1 MAERSRK
8 GMAGRTGRLIMNKEE
23 KEMTNKERRDA
34 GMAYVSDDSVFKEQ
48 QVCRRK
54 LQKLNFMDRSDFE
67 GIGEVI
73 KDLFGKS
80 DGAFVNPPF
89 YCDYGTHIEVGKTF
103 CQL

>member
-54 LQKLNFMDRSDFE
+54 LQKLNFMDRSDL
-67 GIGEVI
+67 
-73 KDLFGKS
+73 K
-80 DGAFVNPPF
+80 A
-89 YCDYGTHIEVGKTF
+89 
-103 CQL
+103 